1 MLLDCY
7 AGEDSWECLPLDSKK
22 SNHSILKKIKPKY
35 SLEVYWCCNW
45 SSNTLATWCE
55 EPTHCKW
62 PWCWERLRA
71 RGEEGERGWCLDGL
85 TDSMDMSLSKLQE
98 VVKDKEAWCAAVHGV
113 TKSWTWLSDWTT
125 TGREWRTGNP
135 VVLQPMQMQIV
146 EHYLVTE
153 PQMHQTLLSM
163 SFKKELKILWLLYGW
178 FIAYILTRSPALN
191 CCFYLLSFNCWFL
204 SQDFVT

>member
-125 TGREWRTGNP
+125 GNHREM
-135 VVLQPMQMQIV
+135 VVK
-146 EHYLVTE
+146 
-153 PQMHQTLLSM
+153 TLH
-163 SFKKELKILWLLYGW
+163 LWKN
-178 FIAYILTRSPALN
+178 ISTSPIEQSCFDTALD
-191 CCFYLLSFNCWFL
+191 C
-204 SQDFVT
+204 

>member
-125 TGREWRTGNP
+125 RVRKPEYTLQNSGPVWSVKAWAVWGGYPCSGNWRA
-135 VVLQPMQMQIV
+135 VKLASDV
-146 EHYLVTE
+146 
-153 PQMHQTLLSM
+153 
-163 SFKKELKILWLLYGW
+163 
-178 FIAYILTRSPALN
+178 RSSLG
-191 CCFYLLSFNCWFL
+191 
-204 SQDFVT
+204 

>member
-135 VVLQPMQMQIV
+135 VVLQPMQLQRV

>member
-125 TGREWRTGNP
+125 TPRDLPDPGIKP
-135 VVLQPMQMQIV
+135 ASL
-146 EHYLVTE
+146 
-153 PQMHQTLLSM
+153 
-163 SFKKELKILWLLYGW
+163 
-178 FIAYILTRSPALN
+178 ASPALAGRFFTTRPRGKLQHY
-191 CCFYLLSFNCWFL
+191 CFR
-204 SQDFVT
+204 